1 MTNLERGLVL
11 SFEGSSEKWQAR
23 SPPHFTKKVL
33 LDRDH
38 QEALG
43 ELYLIPLHEAMK
55 KTKETRKTLEAEAEE
70 DRDLGEESR
79 LFLPGRKTQNAL
91 QASARS
97 RRITQYLTVLATSST
112 CITVILLLALIIHKA
127 SKDWR

>member
-1 MTNLERGLVL
+1 
-11 SFEGSSEKWQAR
+11 
-23 SPPHFTKKVL
+23 
-33 LDRDH
+33 
-38 QEALG
+38 
-43 ELYLIPLHEAMK
+43 MK